1 MFCLQDTA
9 IDSRSLIDSL
19 RDSRG
24 GALVTFEG
32 WVRNHNDG
40 RQVTMLEYEAYGE
53 LAKKEAER
61 ILQEAIQR
69 FSILNAR
76 CVHRIGTLAVAD
88 MAVWVGVTSVH
99 RDEAFQAC
107 RYIIDEVKKRVPI
120 WKKEHYID
128 GSSSWVNCAACAT
141 DGAPSHVH

>member
-1 MFCLQDTA
+1 
-9 IDSRSLIDSL
+9 
-19 RDSRG
+19 
-24 GALVTFEG
+24 
-32 WVRNHNDG
+32 
-40 RQVTMLEYEAYGE
+40 MLEYEAYGE
-53 LAKKEAER
+53 LAKKEAQK
-61 ILQEAIQR
+61 ILQEASQR
-69 FSILNAR
+69 FSVLNAR

-128 GSSSWVNCAACAT
+128 GSSSWVNCAACAA